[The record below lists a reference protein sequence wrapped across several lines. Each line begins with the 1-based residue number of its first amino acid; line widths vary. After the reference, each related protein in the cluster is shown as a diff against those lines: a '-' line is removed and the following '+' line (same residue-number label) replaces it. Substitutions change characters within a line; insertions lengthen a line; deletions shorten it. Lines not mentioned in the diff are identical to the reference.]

1 VSASATEAETV
12 GTVVLE
18 DAHPPHTWRPV
29 TPDEQ
34 KKFDLGYAAF
44 NTQWSAA
51 NSPAGRT
58 DGLGPLF
65 NVQSCDACHN
75 SRRRGRGPR
84 GSGDAPGDLVVQ
96 LGRLQPD
103 GRVERGTPEYGRI
116 LNTNAVAGF
125 TPEASVSITYADQ
138 VRKLADGTEIRLRI
152 PLYTVSK
159 LTGPELPPDTV
170 LIPRMPPSVM
180 GVGLLERVPDS
191 ALIASGS
198 SDAHRPSGRFG
209 WQATEPSIASQTAS
223 AFGREMGLTT
233 QLNPQADCGG
243 SDARCLF
250 GPNGG
255 DPEVDDEL
263 FEAVVLFQKLH
274 AVPVP
279 VAPTPDS
286 EGARIFRETGCAT
299 CHKPDL
305 PVELPDHSTGTIYAY
320 TDLLLHDMGDD
331 LADRTLNNKRVHS
344 EWRTAPLWG
353 ISASFASSQTLRLL
367 HDGRA
372 RTIEEAVLWHGGA
385 ASRTR
390 AFRHAR
396 HRSAHH
402 VTGLAPDPLATL

>member
-1 VSASATEAETV
+1 
-12 GTVVLE
+12 L
-18 DAHPPHTWRPV
+18 
-29 TPDEQ
+29 
-34 KKFDLGYAAF
+34 L
-44 NTQWSAA
+44 
-51 NSPAGRT
+51 
-58 DGLGPLF
+58 
-65 NVQSCDACHN
+65 
-75 SRRRGRGPR
+75 
-84 GSGDAPGDLVVQ
+84 
-96 LGRLQPD
+96 PD

-170 LIPRMPPSVM
+170 LMPRMPPSVM

-243 SDARCLF
+243 SDARCLV

-286 EGARIFRETGCAT
+286 EGARIFSETGCAT

-305 PVELPDHSTGTIYAY
+305 PVELPDHSTGTIHAY

-353 ISASFASSQTLRLL
+353 ISASFATSQTLRLL

-385 ASRTR
+385 ATAARERFIALDTAQRT
-390 AFRHAR
+390 
-396 HRSAHH
+396 
-402 VTGLAPDPLATL
+402 TLLDWLRTL